1 MKTRIATQPLNA
13 SIFTI
18 SRNPIQGYVISV
30 SIHSLFDS
38 FLAQLRRGDFH
49 SLQGAS
55 NAELAQHPTPRG
67 HPSRGRNL
75 QIVLC
80 ERHGA
85 SRRAVHLHADH
96 SPNRPAGVGAGRRI
110 SSSRSRFDRLRSDR
124 ENHMA
129 ELQLERVVA
138 WRGFHRQFH
147 AFVHESRVYSA
158 GSNRADYDPH
168 GVIEAVE
175 VGLDE
180 MRVSAR
186 FVLSDSLANAVRD
199 R

>member
-18 SRNPIQGYVISV
+18 SWNPIQGYVISV

-38 FLAQLRRGDFH
+38 FIAQLRRGDLH
-49 SLQGAS
+49 SLQRAP
-55 NAELAQHPTPRG
+55 NAELAQHPTARGYPR
-67 HPSRGRNL
+67 RGRNL
-75 QIVLC
+75 QIVLR

-85 SRRAVHLHADH
+85 ARRAVHLHANH
-96 SPNRPAGVGAGRRI
+96 SPNRPAGAGTSRRI
-110 SSSRSRFDRLRSDR
+110 SPSRSRFDRLRGDR

-147 AFVHESRVYSA
+147 AFVHESSVYSA
-158 GSNRADYDPH
+158 GSNRADHDPH

-175 VGLDE
+175 VGFDE
-180 MRVSAR
+180 MRVSTR